1 MELGPFTVDML
12 HLFARMGITVMRRM
26 PARLTVTTARVGSLV
41 EYSLAQDPGS
51 TAMVADIGAMAV
63 TTVMAVTTLTAVTTG
78 VAVITDVVAMLA
90 ADRLLLRMEVLLAV
104 GLHVVQ

>member
-1 MELGPFTVDML
+1 LELGPFTVDML
-12 HLFARMGITVMRRM
+12 HLFARMGTTVMRRM
-26 PARLTVTTARVGSLV
+26 AARLTVTTARVGSQV
-41 EYSLAQDPGS
+41 EYSSGQDPGS
-51 TAMVADIGAMAV
+51 TAIVADIGAMAV
-63 TTVMAVTTLTAVTTG
+63 TVMAVTTLTAVTTG